1 MCSGSRGEMTSNLG
15 AQPLCCGSLR
25 LMTVQSVD
33 HIDES
38 RARYYARNEAGRN
51 ENEPSFGQILS
62 GF

>member
-1 MCSGSRGEMTSNLG
+1 MTSNLG
-15 AQPLCCGSLR
+15 TQPLCCGSLR